1 MRTKKLGNTDLELT
15 VLGLGTWAIGGSG
28 WDYAWGP
35 QNDKDSIEAILEA
48 LECGVNWIDTAA
60 VYGLGHSE
68 EIVGKA
74 VKQWGKPV
82 IVATKCGL
90 LGDLD
95 GHVRGCIKRE
105 SIMKEAEASLKR
117 LQVDCIDLYQIHWPN
132 PAPDIEEGFETLM
145 ELQRQGKIRYAGV
158 SNFSSKQMEKISA
171 RGEIASLQPPYSML
185 NRYAENDLLP
195 YCEKKNIGVICYSPM
210 QNGLLSGKMTRQRV
224 EDMPADDWRKTKNDL
239 FQEPQLSQVLD
250 LVERLRKFADMRG
263 KTVAQ
268 AALSWV
274 LRRSEVTAA
283 IVGARKK
290 GQMAE
295 LAAASEWI
303 LTPEETEAM
312 EGLLSE
318 FKRDRKK

>member
-1 MRTKKLGNTDLELT
+1 MRTKRLGNTDLELT
-15 VLGLGTWAIGGSG
+15 VLGLGTWAIGGGG
-28 WDYAWGP
+28 WDYAWGA
-35 QNDKDSIEAILEA
+35 QKDQDSIEAILEA

-60 VYGLGHSE
+60 AYGLGHSE

-74 VKQWGKPV
+74 LKQWGKPV
-82 IVATKCGL
+82 IIATKCGL
-90 LGDLD
+90 LGDPD
-95 GHVRGCIKRE
+95 GHVRGYLKRE
-105 SIMKEAEASLKR
+105 SILKEAEASLKR
-117 LQVDCIDLYQIHWPN
+117 LQVDRIDLYQIHWPN
-132 PAPDIEEGFETLM
+132 PAPDIEEAFETLID
-145 ELQRQGKIRYAGV
+145 LQKQGKIRYAGV

-171 RGEIASLQPPYSML
+171 KGPIASLQPPYSLL
-185 NRYAENDLLP
+185 NRYAEKDLFP
-195 YCEKKNIGVICYSPM
+195 YCEKNSIGIVCYSPM

-239 FQEPQLSQVLD
+239 FQEPQLSKVLN
-250 LVERLRKFADMRG
+250 LVDKLKEFALMRG

-274 LRRSEVTAA
+274 LRRREVTAA

-295 LAAASEWI
+295 LAGASEWVLTGEEIEAIDAI
-303 LTPEETEAM
+303 L
-312 EGLLSE
+312 GE